1 MAAYMV
7 FTREKMLDQAEFDKY
22 GPMAGASMGGHEA
35 TPLAVYGKHETLEGA
50 PVEGVVIL
58 SFPTYEAALAW
69 YNSPAYTAAREQRFK
84 GAKYS
89 AIIVQGI

>member
-35 TPLAVYGKHETLEGA
+35 TALAVYGKNETLEGA
-50 PVEGVVIL
+50 PIEGAVIL

-69 YNSPAYTAAREQRFK
+69 YNSPAYTAAKEQRFK
-84 GAKYS
+84 GADYR
-89 AIIVQGI
+89 AFIVQGV

>member
-7 FTREKMLDQAEFDKY
+7 FTREKTLDQAELDKY
-22 GPMAGASMGGHEA
+22 GPMAGTSMAGREFTAHA
-35 TPLAVYGKHETLEGA
+35 LYGKHETLEGA

-58 SFPTYEAALAW
+58 SFPTYEAALDW

-84 GAKYS
+84 GAEYS

>member
-7 FTREKMLDQAEFDKY
+7 FTREKTTNEAEFAKY
-22 GPMAGASMGGHEA
+22 GPMAGAASAGHEL

-50 PVEGVVIL
+50 PTEGVVIL

-69 YNSPAYTAAREQRFK
+69 YNSPLYTAAREQRFK
-84 GAKYS
+84 GAEYR
-89 AIIVQGI
+89 AIIVQGV

>member
-7 FTREKMLDQAEFDKY
+7 FTREKMLNQAEFDKY
-22 GPMAGASMGGHEA
+22 GPMAGASMKGHEA

-50 PVEGVVIL
+50 PIEGAVVL

-69 YNSPAYTAAREQRFK
+69 YNSPAYTTAREQRFK
-84 GAKYS
+84 GADYR
-89 AIIVQGI
+89 AFIVQGM

>member
-7 FTREKMLDQAEFDKY
+7 FTRHKTTNQAELDKY
-22 GPMAGASMGGHEA
+22 GPMAGAASAGHEL

-50 PVEGVVIL
+50 PIEGAVIL

-69 YNSPAYTAAREQRFK
+69 YNGPAYTAAREQRFK
-84 GAKYS
+84 GAEYS

>member
-7 FTREKMLDQAEFDKY
+7 FTREKTTNQAELDKY

-35 TPLAVYGKHETLEGA
+35 TPLALYGKHETLEGA
-50 PVEGVVIL
+50 PIEGAVIL

-69 YNSPAYTAAREQRFK
+69 YKSPAYTAAKEQRFK
-84 GAKYS
+84 GAEYS
-89 AIIVQGI
+89 VIIVQGV